1 MKHIFIIGQRVL
13 TQLRHDKRFL
23 AVALVGPLIIIYF
36 LKIFMDAA
44 NLGALTSRFIMP
56 IAAFIVHFVSFL
68 LCAIV
73 LVQER
78 TAGTLERMLI
88 AGFRRSEII
97 GGYIVGYF
105 GLATIQAAVVLAD
118 TIWLF
123 ELDYDLTTLWQLFLV
138 IWLLAI
144 VSVLLGIFIST
155 FARHEGHVFPFVP
168 LIIMPSV
175 FLSGMI
181 VDNDKLP
188 DWGQWVGKFMPLHYA
203 NNAVQEIIGPAPDVE
218 VISRNLLILGF
229 LALVLL
235 LLASQTLPETE

>member
-1 MKHIFIIGQRVL
+1 MKHILIIGQRVL
-13 TQLRHDKRFL
+13 TQLRHDKRFFG
-23 AVALVGPLIIIYF
+23 VSLVGPLIIIYF

-44 NLGALTSRFIMP
+44 NLGILTSRFIMP
-56 IAAFIVHFVSFL
+56 ITAFIVHFLSFL

-97 GGYIVGYF
+97 GGYILGYF

-118 TIWLF
+118 TLWLF
-123 ELDYDLTTLWQLFLV
+123 ELDYDLTVVWQLFVV

-155 FARHEGHVFPFVP
+155 FARHEGHVFPFIP

-181 VDNDKLP
+181 IDTDKLP
-188 DWGQWVGKFMPLHYA
+188 EWGQVVGKFMPLHYA
-203 NNAVQEIIGPAPDVE
+203 NNAVQEIIRNSPDAE
-218 VISRNLLILGF
+218 LIIRNLLILAF
-229 LALVLL
+229 SAFVLL